1 MSDEETKQRISNAE
15 SSNLLIFRNVITWM
29 KTSGMSRNQA
39 MTILKDYWRVIE
51 Q

>member
-1 MSDEETKQRISNAE
+1 MSEKTLKERIYNAE
-15 SSNLLIFRNVITWM
+15 SCVLLIFRNVITWM